1 LNKWKET
8 IFHLPVNSFFSF
20 WFFYPAPSAN
30 NFFMANVWE
39 RSPFLSHTH
48 IILAERERERERRTW
63 EIRVKCPR
71 CYYISPASRRSGEKN
86 KRKGNWRRY
95 VTSYNVGRKAKKK
108 RKMFKVQNW

>member
-1 LNKWKET
+1 VERDHFSFTRQL
-8 IFHLPVNSFFSF
+8 FFFSF

-86 KRKGNWRRY
+86 KRKKQLEELRNIVQCWKK
-95 VTSYNVGRKAKKK
+95 SQKEKKNV
-108 RKMFKVQNW
+108 